1 MKIDLGSGYK
11 TIAGFLFKFQEAILN
26 IPCGITRLMDMFM
39 DREVIRNEALL
50 LLTHLTHEVGDIQKI
65 VIFKG
70 AFEKILSI
78 IRGKANSDGGVIV

>member
-39 DREVIRNEALL
+39 DRE
-50 LLTHLTHEVGDIQKI
+50 DIQKI